1 MFKGYWVLF
10 YTIEKLVNAIG
21 YNTYLAVNFKKKNI
35 SSIKFEQFIDIFIDR
50 L

>member
-21 YNTYLAVNFKKKNI
+21 YNTYLAVNFKKKTSPALNSI
-35 SSIKFEQFIDIFIDR
+35 SLLIYS
-50 L
+50 